1 MREAMAFNHENLKVY
16 QRTLSFNVKVEAWT
30 GQWDSKHAI
39 CDQLP
44 RAAGSMLENIAM
56 ASAAYSMMKLR
67 GLDYAIGS
75 SLECAACL
83 DLALVKRLLDAESVG
98 VEKAELS
105 QILRM
110 LVGLRKSWAS
120 SAHVAR
126 EGAAEYSTQ
135 GEGIDKARDK
145 DSGEGVLF
153 HHQTLDVY
161 RVALEATTAFCSSAN
176 ISRLSNTVFRKLDEL
191 LTSMVLNIAEGNGRF
206 SDADQA
212 RFLGTSHESAIK
224 LAARLD
230 LCVTQALL
238 QRDEVLGWKALL
250 ERVSVMTASMIAGI
264 QR

>member
-1 MREAMAFNHENLKVY
+1 VAFNHESLKVY
-16 QRTLSFNVKVEAWT
+16 QRTLPFNAKVGIWT
-30 GQWDSKHAI
+30 GQWDSRHAI

-44 RAAGSMLENIAM
+44 RAAGSVLENIAM
-56 ASAAYSMMKLR
+56 ASAAYSSMKFR

-83 DLALVKRLLDAESVG
+83 DLAGIKKLLDAQTVRAEQ
-98 VEKAELS
+98 EELS

-120 SAHVAR
+120 MDHVVR
-126 EGAAEYSTQ
+126 EGSAEEYTTR
-135 GEGIDKARDK
+135 GRRIDDARDR

-153 HHQTLDVY
+153 HHETLDVY
-161 RVALEATTAFCSSAN
+161 KVGLEVARALCASETV
-176 ISRLSNTVFRKLDEL
+176 SRLSTSVFRRLDEL

-206 SDADQA
+206 SDADQV
-212 RFLGTSHESAIK
+212 RFLGTSHESAVK

-238 QRDEVLGWKALL
+238 PASEVVGWKALL
-250 ERVSVMTASMIAGI
+250 ERVSVMTTSMIASI